1 MDMKNSRFRK
11 RIMTLLTVFAVAAA
25 ALGPVTP
32 LKAADK
38 EYKVSFKAGSKGT
51 INGASSFDI
60 TAGYKTSINL
70 DTYETLVDPEDGYY
84 FTGWSPDVDG
94 NVEITK
100 KTTFVAQYARIID
113 KAVYRVNYI
122 DTYGNAVA
130 TQKVVTSNG
139 GAKISEQALEITD
152 YAVDAAVKTATVNK
166 DGSTEIT
173 FVYTSTV
180 EPNVVVET
188 ETVVLPGGT
197 TITVVGGG
205 QTAAPVGTA
214 GGAAGGTTTPV
225 TDQTTTPGGQ
235 EDQTTVQNPDEEVP
249 LANQNADDNKN
260 TKKSEDEEVPLANE
274 EVSSNTWI
282 YGVAGA
288 VLLIAIAAVIYV
300 YTKRKKE

>member
-11 RIMTLLTVFAVAAA
+11 RIMTLLTVFAVAAVS
-25 ALGPVTP
+25 LGPVTP

-51 INGASSFDI
+51 IDGASSYDI
-60 TAGYKTSINL
+60 TAGYKATVNL
-70 DTYETLVDPEDGYY
+70 DTYEPLVQPKEGYY
-84 FTGWSPDVDG
+84 FTGWSPDASG

-113 KAVYRVNYI
+113 KAVYRVNYV

-130 TQKVVTSNG
+130 TQKVVTTND
-139 GAKISEQALEITD
+139 GARISETALEITD
-152 YAVDAAVKTATVNK
+152 YAVDAAVKTATANK

-173 FVYTSTV
+173 FIYTSTV

-205 QTAAPVGTA
+205 QTVAPAGTTG
-214 GGAAGGTTTPV
+214 GGAAGTTTPAAG
-225 TDQTTTPGGQ
+225 QTTPPAGQ
-235 EDQTTVQNPDEEVP
+235 EGQTTVQNPDQEVP
-249 LANQNADDNKN
+249 LANQNAADSNN

-274 EVSSNTWI
+274 EVSSNTWV

-288 VLLIAIAAVIYV
+288 VLLIAIAAVIYA
-300 YTKRKKE
+300 YTKRKKD